1 MLCLLLKANPDTG
14 KEVADS
20 NGVED
25 GDGAGLASEI
35 RKMPTRGQGRGRRG
49 VTPHGVTA
57 RAVLTLAVS
66 SMPSND
72 LAQNSSPAPHI
83 SESAQPNVSLTPVDA
98 SVTKNVRGKTK
109 GLALAKIRGR
119 REKVKL
125 GFSRTLR
132 QPTSEN
138 DDDLIRFTIEIGL
151 SKFVKGSC
159 IIQQMAEYER
169 ERDEQIANNLAILK
183 ALGIKYLVASL
194 PALYRIS
201 QRKGTRIRKSKV
213 AISND
218 DEFLPHV
225 GEESFGYSSDDSFGS
240 QADKVKC
247 AAGQKKKGD
256 YANHILRDSQGT
268 REERLIIEGATST
281 PPTQPSTD
289 HVEGMSVVAT
299 QPTQLPCIA
308 ANNESKKY
316 IVL

>member
-138 DDDLIRFTIEIGL
+138 DDDLIRCCGTPNWLVKMQTKCDKYKDNREKPRIHHVTG
-151 SKFVKGSC
+151 SKAF
-159 IIQQMAEYER
+159 Y
-169 ERDEQIANNLAILK
+169 K
-183 ALGIKYLVASL
+183 AK
-194 PALYRIS
+194 
-201 QRKGTRIRKSKV
+201 
-213 AISND
+213 ND
-218 DEFLPHV
+218 L
-225 GEESFGYSSDDSFGS
+225 
-240 QADKVKC
+240 
-247 AAGQKKKGD
+247 KKKCM
-256 YANHILRDSQGT
+256 NHDLPETWKETHYSQKRKCWTDGA
-268 REERLIIEGATST
+268 EGA
-281 PPTQPSTD
+281 
-289 HVEGMSVVAT
+289 
-299 QPTQLPCIA
+299 
-308 ANNESKKY
+308 Y
-316 IVL
+316 ICLCGVLYDFFV